1 MMHVNSAK
9 EIMVEDTKDDRNR
22 TNVKICKWPRR
33 WHDIREY
40 KQSNEHKLKWKVGIL
55 INQMIYD
62 VMKIKMRKEERGK
75 RKRRYIVL
83 CFEFGAQPDK
93 WWDYAR

>member
-1 MMHVNSAK
+1 MESRYPYQPNDLWCD
-9 EIMVEDTKDDRNR
+9 EDK
-22 TNVKICKWPRR
+22 
-33 WHDIREY
+33 
-40 KQSNEHKLKWKVGIL
+40 NEERGK
-55 INQMIYD
+55 
-62 VMKIKMRKEERGK
+62 RKEERGK